1 MNTVIRLMKEAD
13 RETVLDMMR
22 VFYRSPAVY
31 TDGSKE
37 IFQNDV
43 DACLNDEPYLEGYV
57 FEGDEGLQG
66 YAIIAKSFSTEFGKR
81 CIWLED
87 LYVMEAYR
95 RQGIGK
101 ALFALLQEKYRD
113 AILRLEVEEDNH
125 TARKL
130 YECQGMETLPYLE
143 MIRI

>member
-1 MNTVIRLMKEAD
+1 MNTVIRLMEEKDKQA
-13 RETVLDMMR
+13 VLNMME

-31 TDGSKE
+31 TNGSEEIFTNDINTCLDGS
-37 IFQNDV
+37 
-43 DACLNDEPYLEGYV
+43 PYLEGYV
-57 FEGDEGLQG
+57 FEGCDGLRG
-66 YAIIAKSFSTEFGKR
+66 YAMLAKSFSTEFGKR